1 MDCNRNR
8 RRRPAF
14 SPAEFEL
21 LVNGRREI
29 DVDEVRAYA
38 IFQGGIDGEAPLALW
53 LWQALREITP
63 DERGRVLAFVTGSD
77 RVPLD
82 GYDPPFNVTLGSDM
96 AKNSLPKSHT
106 CFNQIVLPQYS
117 SYEALKEKLL
127 FAVENTDGFGMA

>member
-1 MDCNRNR
+1 MGR
-8 RRRPAF
+8 RRYQP
-14 SPAEFEL
+14 PPQ
-21 LVNGRREI
+21 LVVGG
-29 DVDEVRAYA
+29 VDGPRH
-38 IFQGGIDGEAPLALW
+38 LARQL
-53 LWQALREITP
+53 AHCTP

>member
-1 MDCNRNR
+1 MLDSGALAYFLSEN
-8 RRRPAF
+8 
-14 SPAEFEL
+14 SPTPRGILEL
-21 LVNGRREI
+21 K
-29 DVDEVRAYA
+29 DAAA
-38 IFQGGIDGEAPLALW
+38 ISWTD
-53 LWQALREITP
+53 
-63 DERGRVLAFVTGSD
+63 
-77 RVPLD
+77 PLD

>member
-1 MDCNRNR
+1 MLQATEASEELAHDR
-8 RRRPAF
+8 RALGLQRA
-14 SPAEFEL
+14 
-21 LVNGRREI
+21 
-29 DVDEVRAYA
+29 VR
-38 IFQGGIDGEAPLALW
+38 
-53 LWQALREITP
+53 
-63 DERGRVLAFVTGSD
+63 ERGRVLAFVTGSD